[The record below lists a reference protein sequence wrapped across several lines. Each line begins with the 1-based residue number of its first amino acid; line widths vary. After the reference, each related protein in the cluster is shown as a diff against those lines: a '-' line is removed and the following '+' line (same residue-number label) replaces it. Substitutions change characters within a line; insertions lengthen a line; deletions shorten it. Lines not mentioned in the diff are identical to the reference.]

1 MTQPLRLL
9 PGGVPLEVV
18 RGEPFAVVAS
28 FVYAAGDPL
37 PLTGTFAAELLDRD
51 AVPLAGGAMA
61 VDATGAATGVLRVE
75 ASAAASALLVDSLHR
90 WRLRDVSS
98 GHTVLDGLVRPR
110 PSGAAGVAAASFEV
124 TAQVA
129 MAEAAVMVSAMTT
142 GSSGGGGGADLSDA
156 TPAPLGVAAAGTG
169 AKASR
174 EDHVHAMPT
183 AGDVGALSASS
194 GFNTPGGWLRLDGSG
209 TAPDS
214 TLPASI
220 ARDTE
225 VTAAVAAHTTAVD
238 PHGDR
243 AYADSLAGNYATAA
257 QGAAA
262 DTAVQPGDLATVAT
276 TGAYGDLSGR
286 PTLGTA
292 AAAATGDFD
301 AAGAATAAVAAI
313 PADGSAATPSLRTLG
328 TGAAQAAA
336 GNDARLSDARTPA
349 AHAASHADGG
359 SDEVTLAESQV
370 TGLTAALAGKADL
383 ASPTLTGVPTAPTAA
398 PGTDTTQVATTAFVL
413 ANSVTPPITAQVL
426 VTDPNGSAITT
437 GDGKAYVTVPA
448 AWNGKTIQSIHAG
461 LTTASSSGTPTVQ
474 VARIRGGTP
483 VDVLSTAVTIDANE
497 LTSYTATTPPVVDTA
512 NDDLSTGDL
521 LRIDVDV
528 AGTGAKGLMV
538 LIAVG

>member
-1 MTQPLRLL
+1 
-9 PGGVPLEVV
+9 VA
-18 RGEPFAVVAS
+18 AV
-28 FVYAAGDPL
+28 
-37 PLTGTFAAELLDRD
+37 
-51 AVPLAGGAMA
+51 
-61 VDATGAATGVLRVE
+61 GAASLRVE
-75 ASAAASALLVDSLHR
+75 ASAAAAALLVDSLHR
-90 WRLRDVSS
+90 WRLVDVSS
-98 GHTVLDGLVRPR
+98 GHTVLDGPVRPR

-129 MAEAAVMVSAMTT
+129 MSEAAVAVSVMTT
-142 GSSGGGGGADLSDA
+142 GSSAGGGGADLSDA
-156 TPAPLGVAAAGTG
+156 TPAPLGVASAGTG

-174 EDHVHAMPT
+174 DDHVHPMPS
-183 AGDVGALSASS
+183 AADVGALSASS
-194 GFNTPGGWLRLDGSG
+194 GFNTAGGWLRLDASG
-209 TAPDS
+209 TAPDNTIPS
-214 TLPASI
+214 SI

-243 AYADSLAGNYATAA
+243 AYADGLAGNYATAA

-313 PADGSAATPSLRTLG
+313 PSDGAAATPSLRTLG
-328 TGAAQAAA
+328 TGALQAAA
-336 GNDARLSDARTPA
+336 GNDARLSDARTPS
-349 AHAASHADGG
+349 AHAASHGDGG
-359 SDEVTLAESQV
+359 SDEVTVAESQV
-370 TGLTAALAGKADL
+370 TGLTAALAGKVPSSRTFAGLDL
-383 ASPTLTGVPTAPTAA
+383 STDRTAA
-398 PGTDTTQVATTAFVL
+398 AVQAALGVGTT
-413 ANSVTPPITAQVL
+413 QVL

-448 AWNGKTIQSIHAG
+448 AWNGLSILSVHCG

-474 VARIRGGTP
+474 LARTRSGST

-497 LTSYTATTPPVVDTA
+497 LTSYTAATPPVVNGS
-512 NDDLSTGDL
+512 NDDLATGDL
-521 LRIDVDV
+521 LRVDIDV

-538 LIAVG
+538 LIAVA

>member
-28 FVYAAGDPL
+28 FVDAAGDPL

-51 AVPLAGGAMA
+51 AAPLAGGAMA

-75 ASAAASALLVDSLHR
+75 ASAAASALLVDSLYR

-98 GHTVLDGLVRPR
+98 GHTVLDGPVRPR
-110 PSGAAGVAAASFEV
+110 PSGAAGVPVGSHQVTATVTVDAAEV
-124 TAQVA
+124 TVT
-129 MAEAAVMVSAMTT
+129 VLTT
-142 GSSGGGGGADLSDA
+142 GSAGGGGGGADLSDA
-156 TPAPLGVAAAGTG
+156 TPAPLGTAGAGTG
-169 AKASR
+169 AEASR
-174 EDHVHAMPT
+174 GDHVHAMPT

-194 GFNTPGGWLRLDGSG
+194 GFNTPGGWLKLDGSG

-243 AYADSLAGNYATAA
+243 AYADGLAGNYATAA

-286 PTLGTA
+286 PLLGSA

-313 PADGSAATPSLRTLG
+313 PVDGAAGVASLRTLG
-328 TGAAQAAA
+328 AGALQAAA
-336 GNDARLSDARTPA
+336 GNDSRLSDARTPS
-349 AHAASHADGG
+349 AHHASHEDGG
-359 SDEVTLAESQV
+359 SDEVTLAQSQV
-370 TGLTAALAGKADL
+370 TGLTAALAGKVPASRTIAGLDLTADRS
-383 ASPTLTGVPTAPTAA
+383 AG
-398 PGTDTTQVATTAFVL
+398 DVL
-413 ANSVTPPITAQVL
+413 AAIGAVPQAQPINAQ
-426 VTDPNGSAITT
+426 
-437 GDGKAYVTVPA
+437 
-448 AWNGKTIQSIHAG
+448 
-461 LTTASSSGTPTVQ
+461 
-474 VARIRGGTP
+474 
-483 VDVLSTAVTIDANE
+483 
-497 LTSYTATTPPVVDTA
+497 TATTYTLVASDAGKLVTLDNAAAVTLTVPQDSDATIPVGTYVDVMQLGAGQVTVVAGSGATLRVSGATA
-512 NDDLSTGDL
+512 KARAQYSRLGVQKIAADTWSVFGDL
-521 LRIDVDV
+521 
-528 AGTGAKGLMV
+528 AAS
-538 LIAVG
+538 

>member
-28 FVYAAGDPL
+28 FVDAAGDPL

-98 GHTVLDGLVRPR
+98 DHTVLDGPVRPR

-142 GSSGGGGGADLSDA
+142 GSGGGGGADLSDA
-156 TPAPLGVAAAGTG
+156 VPAGLGVAAAGVDG
-169 AKASR
+169 EASR
-174 EDHVHAMPT
+174 ADHVHAMPT

-194 GFNTPGGWLRLDGSG
+194 GYNTAGGWLRLDGSG

-225 VTAAVAAHTTAVD
+225 VTAAVAAHAGAAD

-243 AYADSLAGNYATAA
+243 AYADGLAANYATAA
-257 QGAAA
+257 QGATA

-448 AWNGKTIQSIHAG
+448 VWNGKTITSIHAG

-474 VARIRGGTP
+474 LARIRSGTP
-483 VDVLSTAVTIDANE
+483 VDVLSTKVTIDANE